1 MGFSLSAIAI
11 ENQSHY
17 KLIQFPLGKGI
28 HSPDAT
34 RALHGMIAALDVNR
48 DAMNQEVLLSPIA
61 GAQPC
66 GEDLSFST
74 EFDQIAEMR
83 REDDPTLD
91 QGEWVTTLKVADWPG
106 VVQLCTRLLSE
117 QTKDLR
123 LALWLTEAWSLTR
136 GYPGLNDGL
145 QLCSSLCQQY
155 WSDLHPQADDGDM
168 EQRIGNIAWLLQRL
182 AYLADTR
189 PVVRTR
195 QGTAYSLQDW
205 RAAKLQASTGHA
217 NGADQGGADKV
228 TLDQF
233 KRAMNETPR
242 EHLQADLDALRAA
255 QAQLLAWQTI
265 IDGHLG
271 DNGPGFVAAK
281 EALSQALHDM
291 ERLAREAGLFENSA
305 SASADEEA
313 TSNDALADD
322 SAGSGQ
328 GTSPRSG
335 GPLRSR
341 AQALQQLREVAAFF
355 RRTEPHSPVAYLA
368 EKAVKWGDMPLHEW
382 LRKVVK
388 DQGAMSHLQELLGI
402 EPEQSG
408 ESSSH

>member
-1 MGFSLSAIAI
+1 
-11 ENQSHY
+11 
-17 KLIQFPLGKGI
+17 
-28 HSPDAT
+28 
-34 RALHGMIAALDVNR
+34 MIAETDINR

-61 GAQPC
+61 GGQPC

-74 EFDQIAEMR
+74 EFDQIADMR

-106 VVQLCTRLLSE
+106 VVQLTTRLLTE
-117 QTKDLR
+117 RTKDLR
-123 LALWLTEAWSLTR
+123 LAMWLTEALALTQ
-136 GYPGLNDGL
+136 GYGGLNQGL
-145 QLCSSLCQQY
+145 QLCAALCQQY
-155 WSDLHPQADDGDM
+155 WADLYPQADDGDM
-168 EQRIGNIAWLLQRL
+168 EERIGNIAWLLQRL
-182 AYLADTR
+182 VQLADTR

-195 QGTAYSLQDW
+195 QGTTYSLQDW
-205 RAAKLQASTGHA
+205 RAAKLQQSNGSGV
-217 NGADQGGADKV
+217 GADSGQTDKV

-233 KRAMNETPR
+233 KRAMNETKR
-242 EHLQADLDALRAA
+242 EDMSTNLSALREANT
-255 QAQLLAWQTI
+255 QLLNWQAM

-291 ERLAREAGLFENSA
+291 ERLAREAGLSA
-305 SASADEEA
+305 AP
-313 TSNDALADD
+313 ADD
-322 SAGSGQ
+322 TTDSDLPGDAGA
-328 GTSPRSG
+328 GTSDSIDDQSSPRAGGTG
-335 GPLRSR
+335 GPLRTR
-341 AQALQQLREVAAFF
+341 AQALQQLRDVAAFF

-402 EPEQSG
+402 ENDENSDQHG
-408 ESSSH
+408 Y